1 MKMSY
6 FGWLAAAAGAAAVV
20 KILFSGRGR
29 FSLGGLDL
37 RWG

>member
-1 MKMSY
+1 MATA
-6 FGWLAAAAGAAAVV
+6 FGWLAIGAGVAAIG

-29 FSLGGLDL
+29 FSFGGLNL

>member
-1 MKMSY
+1 MGSY
-6 FGWLAAAAGAAAVV
+6 LTYLAIAAGIAAIG

-29 FSLGGLDL
+29 FSFGGLSL